1 MRKNKNSQKKYSKI
15 ALNLAYM
22 KKVLIITYYW
32 PPAGG
37 PGVQRWLKF
46 SKYLPENGIQPFVLT
61 VDPQFAT
68 YPIIDESL
76 EKEVG
81 NGVVVH
87 KTKTRELFSAYKK
100 ATNRNQVPYSGFA
113 SEDAKPGLKEKA
125 ARFVR
130 GNMFFPDPRKGW
142 KKFAVDKAKELIQ
155 EENISVIITTGP
167 PHSTHLIALELK
179 KQFDIKW
186 LADFRDPW
194 TDIYYYRD
202 FYPMALTRKLESSL
216 ELEVLQKAD
225 LITTASPGFARLLAN
240 KLGDN
245 SRLVPITNG
254 YDDDDLGG
262 SSEEKEG
269 LDLVI
274 TYTGTVT
281 SKYPLQTLVDAII
294 AMPKATQQ
302 RIVIN
307 VVGKLDEACDVL
319 LNHPDLYASVIK
331 PGYVS
336 HAEVMTYLS
345 TSTHVLLLIPMLK
358 GNEGIIP
365 AKLFEYIG
373 SGKTIIGIG
382 PRPSDAAEIIEEN
395 GFGRF
400 FTPEQIPELKGWLS
414 IPESER
420 KQVDSSIKEKFSR
433 KYLTTKLA
441 EAIKVNL

>member
-1 MRKNKNSQKKYSKI
+1 
-15 ALNLAYM
+15 M

-46 SKYLPENGIQPFVLT
+46 SKFLPESGIQPIILT
-61 VDPQFAT
+61 VDPNFAT

-81 NGVVVH
+81 DAVAVY
-87 KTKTRELFSAYKK
+87 KTETRELFGAYKK
-100 ATNRNQVPYSGFA
+100 ATSRKEVPYSGFA

-130 GNMFFPDPRKGW
+130 GNFFFPDPRKGW
-142 KKFAVDKAKELIQ
+142 KKFAVAKAKELIAS
-155 EENISVIITTGP
+155 ENIDTVITTGP
-167 PHSTHLIALELK
+167 PHSTHLIGLELK
-179 KQFDIKW
+179 STLSIKW

-194 TDIYYYRD
+194 TDIYYYKD
-202 FYPMALTRKLESSL
+202 FYPMSATRKLEASL
-216 ELEVLQKAD
+216 EMKVLRQAD
-225 LITTASPGFARLLAN
+225 LITTASPGFAKLLAN
-240 KLGDN
+240 KLGDD
-245 SRLVPITNG
+245 SKLLPITNG
-254 YDDDDLGG
+254 YDSDDLELETGERTKG
-262 SSEEKEG
+262 
-269 LDLVI
+269 DIVI

-281 SKYPLQTLVDAII
+281 TKYPLSTLVEAISSMEI
-294 AMPKATQQ
+294 EAQQ
-302 RIVIN
+302 NITLN
-307 VVGKLDEACDVL
+307 VVGKLDEGCESL
-319 LNHPDLYASVIK
+319 LAAENLHANVNM

-336 HAEVMTYLS
+336 HGEVMGYLKN
-345 TSTHVLLLIPMLK
+345 STHVLLLIPMLK

-373 SGKTIIGIG
+373 SGKTIVGIG

-400 FTPEQIPELKGWLS
+400 FTPNQSMELKNWLAKDVDEHQEVDGS
-414 IPESER
+414 IR
-420 KQVDSSIKEKFSR
+420 EKFSR

-441 EAIKVNL
+441 AAIKTKL